1 MELTEIS
8 KRGRTG
14 LMGSNL
20 KAKKHQL
27 AEKGS
32 YNQTKRDYAFAGQLI
47 KPSGNTFT
55 EGIKPQIS

>member
-1 MELTEIS
+1 
-8 KRGRTG
+8 
-14 LMGSNL
+14 MGSNL
-20 KAKKHQL
+20 KAKKRQL